1 MKSSRPALVALG
13 ALLLAAVVP
22 VSAQE
27 VKGRVVVL
35 GFDGADHRLVTQF
48 LAEGKLPNLAK
59 LAKEGS
65 FSPLRPTIPAQTPVS
80 WSTFSTGLSPG
91 RTQIFDFL
99 KRDPKTYRPEFAIAT
114 EGKKAFLLGRGNRA
128 GAAAAGALLAFLLVF
143 ALGRLTLKKTVPAA
157 VSRSSSPRPPASS
170 PGASADSSPSR
181 SRPSTTTG
189 RGRRSGRW
197 PGRRGSSRSSFT
209 SRSPSRPSTTTRG
222 ASSRV
227 WAFPT

>member
-1 MKSSRPALVALG
+1 MPRNRMKSSRPALVALG
-13 ALLLAAVVP
+13 AFLLAVVDP
-22 VSAQE
+22 VWAQE

-35 GFDGADHRLVTQF
+35 GFDGADHRLVSQF

-59 LAKEGS
+59 LAQQGS

-114 EGKKAFLLGRGNRA
+114 EGKRDFLLGRGNRA

-157 VSRSSSPRPPASS
+157 VVALVLAAPAGFFSWRFGGLLPES
-170 PGASADSSPSR
+170 LQTVRNNRKGTPFWEVAGAKGIKSVVLHVPV
-181 SRPSTTTG
+181 T
-189 RGRRSGRW
+189 
-197 PGRRGSSRSSFT
+197 
-209 SRSPSRPSTTTRG
+209 
-222 ASSRV
+222 
-227 WAFPT
+227 FPAV